1 LLSAVGGLSSQ
12 QHWRGPQ
19 AEEVVLKDMAMGL
32 MNGKR
37 GIIFGVANDRS
48 LAWHIAERL
57 HVGGA
62 ELAFTHLPPPKMER
76 RVRLLAEPLG
86 ATCILP
92 CDVTDDTQIK
102 AVFQE
107 ANRQI
112 GPLDFVVHAIA
123 YASRAALS
131 NPYFRTSRADFA
143 QALDISVYSL
153 VAVCQHALR
162 YLNPGA
168 SILTLTYLGSQK
180 MVPGYNV
187 MGVCKAALESSV
199 RYLAGELG
207 REKDVRVNAISA
219 GPVQTL
225 SAAGVSDFDKILR
238 HYPTKAPLHR
248 NIKPIE
254 VGTSALY
261 FVSDLSSGVTGEIH
275 YVDCGYNIVG
285 W

>member
-1 LLSAVGGLSSQ
+1 MQEHAV
-12 QHWRGPQ
+12 
-19 AEEVVLKDMAMGL
+19 KDISMGL
-32 MNGKR
+32 MDGKR

-48 LAWHIAERL
+48 LAWHIAGRL
-57 HVGGA
+57 HAEGA
-62 ELAFTHLPPPKMER
+62 ELAFTHLPPPRMER
-76 RVRLLAEPLG
+76 RVRVLAEPLG

-102 AVFQE
+102 NVFQE

-112 GPLDFVVHAIA
+112 GPLDFIVHSIA
-123 YASRAALS
+123 YASRTALL
-131 NPYFRTSRADFA
+131 NPFYKTSRADFH

-153 VAVCQHALR
+153 VALCQHGLR
-162 YLNPGA
+162 YLNDGA
-168 SILTLTYLGSQK
+168 SVLTLTYLGSQK

-199 RYLAGELG
+199 RYLAAELG
-207 REKDVRVNAISA
+207 REKNARVNAISA

-225 SAAGVSDFDKILR
+225 SAAGVPDFDKVLR
-238 HYPTKAPLHR
+238 HHPLKAPLHR
-248 NIKPIE
+248 NIRPTE
-254 VGTSALY
+254 VGTSGLY
-261 FVSDLSSGVTGEIH
+261 LLSDLSSGVTGEIH